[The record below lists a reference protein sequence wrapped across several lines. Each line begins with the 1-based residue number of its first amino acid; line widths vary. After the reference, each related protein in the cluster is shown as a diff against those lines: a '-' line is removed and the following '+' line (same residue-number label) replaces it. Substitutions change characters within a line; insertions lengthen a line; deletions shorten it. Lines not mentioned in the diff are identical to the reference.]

1 MAPALC
7 RAPTRSAHLTRRV
20 AQIGLTA
27 AALVAC
33 ASTPDLRPGA
43 DRVQI
48 GKADP
53 DPNQYSAIGPVE
65 IRQITNQRDIFLNGW
80 RGLELELLN
89 PDGSITKARI
99 FATKEQIYEVWV
111 HVPKIRS
118 KSEDIQNLL
127 DSFKLTE
134 QGTIELD

>member
-1 MAPALC
+1 M
-7 RAPTRSAHLTRRV
+7 TRRV

-53 DPNQYSAIGPVE
+53 DPNQYSAIGPIEIRHGAVFVKGTYEGAYAELQNAAAEKGADYVE
-65 IRQITNQRDIFLNGW
+65 IFDLHEGT
-80 RGLELELLN
+80 
-89 PDGSITKARI
+89 
-99 FATKEQIYEVWV
+99 
-111 HVPKIRS
+111 PKDAAFVIRAMM
-118 KSEDIQNLL
+118 
-127 DSFKLTE
+127 FKLKSSAPRAST
-134 QGTIELD
+134 DAK